1 METEHDQTGHRLTM
15 LLLERLRQETLR
27 RELVVLTQALLD
39 PAQAGQLLLVLPARA
54 THLPALEDLALT
66 QAPQVRVRR
75 SNDKNEHLF

>member
-39 PAQAGQLLLVLPARA
+39 PAQAIQLLLVLLARA
-54 THLPALEDLALT
+54 TRLPALGDLALT
-66 QAPQVRVRR
+66 QA
-75 SNDKNEHLF
+75 L